1 MSRRDHSLGF
11 AFVLALLVSLHFAL
25 RPLLQPSRWAVVAP
39 DFLLLTLM
47 LYAIRSRP
55 SAGAVA
61 GLTLGLLG
69 DTLTV
74 RAFGA
79 GALAYTVV
87 GYFAAWGKA
96 VFFADNLLVNAGFF
110 FIGTW
115 VRDLIM
121 YLASGLG
128 VHRDTL
134 AQLALWSPLRALSTA
149 LVGLLVLFVF
159 RRWINLAE
167 TRR

>member
-1 MSRRDHSLGF
+1 M
-11 AFVLALLVSLHFAL
+11 
-25 RPLLQPSRWAVVAP
+25 P
-39 DFLLLTLM
+39 DLLLLALM

-55 SAGAVA
+55 AAGAVA
-61 GLTLGLLG
+61 GLTIGLLG
-69 DTLTV
+69 DALTV

-79 GALAYTVV
+79 GALAHTVV

-128 VHRDTL
+128 FNRDML

-149 LVGLLVLFVF
+149 LVGLLVLLVF
-159 RRWINLAE
+159 GRWINLAE